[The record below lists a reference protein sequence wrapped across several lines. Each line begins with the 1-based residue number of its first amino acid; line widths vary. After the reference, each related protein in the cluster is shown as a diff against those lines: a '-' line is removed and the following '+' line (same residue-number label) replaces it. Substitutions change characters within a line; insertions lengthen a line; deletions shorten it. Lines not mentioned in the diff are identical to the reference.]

1 MELAAEE
8 KEKMEKKKIGK
19 LQQEVQATVL
29 NPDYYNPS
37 SSDSGGGIAAPQSQL
52 TLLDLIDRILDK
64 GIVINGDI
72 TIAIAGTDLLTL
84 KINLVIASLET
95 AKRYGVELP
104 WEKWNSSQDD
114 DQYELRNQRVNNRQK
129 ISRRSVVPSNGK
141 KSPRKAMLAEARNR

>member
-1 MELAAEE
+1 M
-8 KEKMEKKKIGK
+8 
-19 LQQEVQATVL
+19 QAPL
-29 NPDYYNPS
+29 LSPDYYNPS

-104 WEKWNSSQDD
+104 WEKWNSSKDD
-114 DQYELRNQRVNNRQK
+114 DQHELRNQRVNNRQK
-129 ISRRSVVPSNGK
+129 ISSRRSVVPSNGK

>member
-19 LQQEVQATVL
+19 LQQEVRAPL
-29 NPDYYNPS
+29 LSPDYYNPS

-52 TLLDLIDRILDK
+52 TLLDLVDRILDK

-114 DQYELRNQRVNNRQK
+114 DQYELRNQRVNNRQ
-129 ISRRSVVPSNGK
+129 IGRRSVVPRNGK
-141 KSPRKAMLAEARNR
+141 KSSRKAMLAEARKR

>member
-1 MELAAEE
+1 ME
-8 KEKMEKKKIGK
+8 KEKIGK
-19 LQQEVQATVL
+19 LQQQEVQAPLL

-104 WEKWNSSQDD
+104 WEKWNFSQDD
-114 DQYELRNQRVNNRQK
+114 DQHELRNQRVNNRQK
-129 ISRRSVVPSNGK
+129 IGRRSVVPNNGK

>member
-1 MELAAEE
+1 
-8 KEKMEKKKIGK
+8 MEKKKIGK
-19 LQQEVQATVL
+19 LQQEVQAPL
-29 NPDYYNPS
+29 LSPDYYNPS
-37 SSDSGGGIAAPQSQL
+37 SSDSGSGIAAPQSQL

-104 WEKWNSSQDD
+104 WEKWNSSKDD
-114 DQYELRNQRVNNRQK
+114 DQHELRNQRVNNRQK
-129 ISRRSVVPSNGK
+129 IGRRSVVPSNGK